1 MIRNISRG
9 ELKDKMDRGEEFFLV
24 EALDE
29 RFYRHS
35 HLPGA
40 INLPPKA
47 LDRSLNE
54 VRGGRPWAG
63 GQGVRERA

>member
-1 MIRNISRG
+1 MVGNISRPD
-9 ELKDKMDRGEEFFLV
+9 LKDKMDRGEEFFLV
-24 EALDE
+24 EALEE

-47 LDRSLNE
+47 L
-54 VRGGRPWAG
+54 
-63 GQGVRERA
+63 ERAEELLPDKGAEIIVYCSSPQ

>member
-1 MIRNISRG
+1 MAGNVSRE
-9 ELKDKMDRGEEFFLV
+9 ELKEKMDRGEEFFLV

-47 LDRSLNE
+47 LGRAEELLPDKGAE
-54 VRGGRPWAG
+54 VIVYCSSP
-63 GQGVRERA
+63 Q